1 MYEDFYEEFDNYLS
15 VDNSMNMIFF
25 GPASSFLRLDAETIL
40 HILVHTKK
48 QYIPIEKIL
57 LAWDTITGTILQY
70 NLSILVIKTLFLCM
84 GGG

>member
-1 MYEDFYEEFDNYLS
+1 MYEDFYEEFDNFLS

-40 HILVHTKK
+40 HVLVHTKK

-57 LAWDTITGTILQY
+57 LAWDTITGTAI
-70 NLSILVIKTLFLCM
+70 
-84 GGG
+84 